1 MQKEIDS
8 LKQQAKEKLKEN
20 KKFLDRL
27 RQKPPKHLDTI
38 MQDLHTKT
46 FNKVDCL
53 ECANCCKT
61 TSPIVTDK
69 DTQRIAKHL
78 KMKPHKLIE
87 QYLVKD
93 ADDDYV
99 GGFIYSNDT
108 NTLTF
113 KQNNVDALTINGT
126 QAATFA
132 GGVTVDGF
140 FTSQGIDDNANA
152 NAITINGNEEVGI
165 GQPSPFRKLH
175 VNSGTTNV
183 VARFESTDTTAAIEF
198 KDNNGSAEVGNI
210 GDNVVFFPAGAEK
223 MRITSAGDVGIG
235 VTSPQQKLTLGSVSA
250 GGIQFNYDST
260 NNYRHQILN
269 YWNSNTDSRM
279 DFNIARTSGQTPE
292 TIMSVGYGGNVG
304 IGTDAPPQR
313 LSLFAGTNES
323 VYDVLGVYNSV
334 TGTTAQNKGAAIR
347 IGIGVDGSYSTKI
360 ATIYEGNNPN
370 FLQPAL
376 AFYTMHNTY
385 LKDSETEKMRISSNG
400 NVGIGFTSPGST
412 PLSSMKLSVN
422 GNGYF
427 AGNVGIGTTSPSGK
441 LSVTGT
447 GTASAPTFDVINTST
462 SQFNHSG
469 EAMAPNMTT
478 GQNNIFVIGVASST
492 KNSGYIGYK
501 YSGTA
506 GSNANVLTFGHWGS
520 DNLMNIDG
528 LGNVGIGMTSP
539 QYKLDVDGQI
549 RAEGI
554 VNIGGIGVAAS
565 GALANVD
572 INDTD
577 TNGTSTSYQPNI
589 TFKAA
594 GVLKA
599 QIGKLSG
606 STNYFTAAKNFDG
619 PVNIIA
625 SEIHSG
631 HTHSQEYIFGY
642 EPGNNLNTWGLNL
655 VDGTNTANSLYIGAE
670 GLNSGSS
677 IYFHG
682 TSNALCVTRISLN
695 QSLGQWLF
703 DSPDCGS
710 SNISVKW
717 RQYNM
722 GGYMQ
727 NMIDFE
733 DDGDI
738 KNINGS
744 YGTISSDERVKENI
758 VDATSKL
765 DDILSLSVK
774 NFNFIGDNKK
784 QIGLIAQDVESIFPS
799 WVKTSDTRI
808 YKTHDENGVPL
819 EEQGEL
825 VSGHEDGK
833 SLKVG
838 MEFAILT
845 KAIQEQQ
852 EIIESLKQ
860 RIEQLEN

>member
-1 MQKEIDS
+1 MPAGLEYQVRNANGAGGDHVS
-8 LKQQAKEKLKEN
+8 KQLNFDAYKTQLLQECTRGGTFTQA
-20 KKFLDRL
+20 
-27 RQKPPKHLDTI
+27 
-38 MQDLHTKT
+38 
-46 FNKVDCL
+46 
-53 ECANCCKT
+53 
-61 TSPIVTDK
+61 
-69 DTQRIAKHL
+69 
-78 KMKPHKLIE
+78 
-87 QYLVKD
+87 
-93 ADDDYV
+93 
-99 GGFIYSNDT
+99 GGGVQVLN
-108 NTLTF
+108 
-113 KQNNVDALTINGT
+113 NGT
-126 QAATFA
+126 AGYNANIFFGKSDGTDGYSIGQGVTANDGVFRVYNNGTASVPLAIADNNDATFA
-132 GGVTVDGF
+132 GEVSLKSRLNLQRLSGGATTLIQFKNENGVDRAHIDFGGTDEELSF
-140 FTSQGIDDNANA
+140 F
-152 NAITINGNEEVGI
+152 
-165 GQPSPFRKLH
+165 
-175 VNSGTTNV
+175 
-183 VARFESTDTTAAIEF
+183 
-198 KDNNGSAEVGNI
+198 
-210 GDNVVFFPAGAEK
+210 AGAGSTEN
-223 MRITSAGDVGIG
+223 MRI
-235 VTSPQQKLTLGSVSA
+235 
-250 GGIQFNYDST
+250 DS
-260 NNYRHQILN
+260 
-269 YWNSNTDSRM
+269 S
-279 DFNIARTSGQTPE
+279 
-292 TIMSVGYGGNVG
+292 GNVG
-304 IGTDAPPQR
+304 IGTDAPSQR

>member
-1 MQKEIDS
+1 M
-8 LKQQAKEKLKEN
+8 
-20 KKFLDRL
+20 
-27 RQKPPKHLDTI
+27 
-38 MQDLHTKT
+38 
-46 FNKVDCL
+46 
-53 ECANCCKT
+53 
-61 TSPIVTDK
+61 
-69 DTQRIAKHL
+69 
-78 KMKPHKLIE
+78 
-87 QYLVKD
+87 
-93 ADDDYV
+93 
-99 GGFIYSNDT
+99 
-108 NTLTF
+108 
-113 KQNNVDALTINGT
+113 
-126 QAATFA
+126 
-132 GGVTVDGF
+132 
-140 FTSQGIDDNANA
+140 
-152 NAITINGNEEVGI
+152 
-165 GQPSPFRKLH
+165 
-175 VNSGTTNV
+175 
-183 VARFESTDTTAAIEF
+183 
-198 KDNNGSAEVGNI
+198 
-210 GDNVVFFPAGAEK
+210 
-223 MRITSAGDVGIG
+223 
-235 VTSPQQKLTLGSVSA
+235 SA

-304 IGTDAPPQR
+304 IGTDAPSQR